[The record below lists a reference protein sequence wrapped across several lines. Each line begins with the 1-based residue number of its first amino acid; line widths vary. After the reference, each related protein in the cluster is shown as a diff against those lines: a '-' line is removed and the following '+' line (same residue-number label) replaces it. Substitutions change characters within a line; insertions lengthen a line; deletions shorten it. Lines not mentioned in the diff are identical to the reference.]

1 MFPTRHREHR
11 FVLSVVFY
19 VVSGNPQNRIPPKSC
34 KKQKKTP
41 EIRGFQVFLWSCW
54 ADLNRRP
61 HPYQLLF
68 VHFPLYRSFVR
79 YRLFPLWCNTSPAVL
94 FFCLLSLAFLNLFG
108 VLVWFLSGFLSATLT
123 ADLIPIGQK
132 TRHNAPPLAFDTILC
147 YPDLGAAGQQRSALL
162 TEGSFFA
169 LRSSERRAAHE
180 YIRSSS
186 ALFGH
191 HWYLQP
197 VYSGKKE
204 VTAGTLTST
213 AITSSSL

>member
-1 MFPTRHREHR
+1 MELLPRFELGTSSLPITFCAFSTLPVFCPLSSLSLVAQYFPT
-11 FVLSVVFY
+11 FS
-19 VVSGNPQNRIPPKSC
+19 
-34 KKQKKTP
+34 
-41 EIRGFQVFLWSCW
+41 
-54 ADLNRRP
+54 
-61 HPYQLLF
+61 
-68 VHFPLYRSFVR
+68 
-79 YRLFPLWCNTSPAVL
+79 VL
-94 FFCLLSLAFLNLFG
+94 FFCLLALAFLNLFG
-108 VLVWFLSGFLSATLT
+108 VSVWFLSGFLSATLT

-132 TRHNAPPLAFDTILC
+132 TRHKAPPLAFDSILC

>member
-1 MFPTRHREHR
+1 MRTFGKQQKIPKNQSSQGFLELLSGFEPETSSLPITFCTFSTLPAFCPLSSLSLVAQYFPA
-11 FVLSVVFY
+11 FS
-19 VVSGNPQNRIPPKSC
+19 
-34 KKQKKTP
+34 
-41 EIRGFQVFLWSCW
+41 
-54 ADLNRRP
+54 
-61 HPYQLLF
+61 
-68 VHFPLYRSFVR
+68 
-79 YRLFPLWCNTSPAVL
+79 VL
-94 FFCLLSLAFLNLFG
+94 FFCLLALAFLNLFG
-108 VLVWFLSGFLSATLT
+108 VSVWFLSGFLSATLT

-132 TRHNAPPLAFDTILC
+132 TRHKAPPLAFDSILC

-169 LRSSERRAAHE
+169 LRSSERRAARE

-186 ALFGH
+186 TLFGH